1 MKDNIINSK
10 RKLGTCLGMG
20 YNVPKSEQLRVIK
33 DAGFSAFFTMWS
45 DTAPI
50 RELRERGE
58 ALGLEYETLHA
69 PFSGMNCLWL
79 DGVDGDD
86 YRDMLLRNVD
96 CCADNGIGIMVTHVT
111 VAAVAPPPSEVG
123 AERFRA
129 LFDRA
134 GERGVRIALEN
145 LEIPEHLAFLFG
157 LARDMKQV
165 GFCWDTGHNNCYTPD
180 IDMMALYGDRLICTH
195 INDNL
200 GIVEHPPAITWHDD
214 VHYMPF
220 DGTVDWNAAAARIRA
235 AGYSGTLTLELT
247 SKKKVPQ
254 NPDTRY
260 ERMSFEE
267 FVRESYVAAER
278 FAAMCD
284 GGEV

>member
-1 MKDNIINSK
+1 
-10 RKLGTCLGMG
+10 
-20 YNVPKSEQLRVIK
+20 
-33 DAGFSAFFTMWS
+33 
-45 DTAPI
+45 
-50 RELRERGE
+50 
-58 ALGLEYETLHA
+58 
-69 PFSGMNCLWL
+69 
-79 DGVDGDD
+79 
-86 YRDMLLRNVD
+86 
-96 CCADNGIGIMVTHVT
+96 
-111 VAAVAPPPSEVG
+111 
-123 AERFRA
+123 
-129 LFDRA
+129 
-134 GERGVRIALEN
+134 
-145 LEIPEHLAFLFG
+145 
-157 LARDMKQV
+157 MKQV

-267 FVRESYVAAER
+267 FVRESYAAAER

>member
-1 MKDNIINSK
+1 MNK
-10 RKLGTCLGMG
+10 RRLGIGLGMG
-20 YNVPKSEQLRVIK
+20 YSVPRLEQLEVIE

-45 DTAPI
+45 DAAPVTG
-50 RELRERGE
+50 LRERAE

-69 PFSGMNCLWL
+69 PFVGMNSIWS

-111 VAAVAPPPSEVG
+111 VAAVAPPPSRVG
-123 AERFRA
+123 AERFRSI
-129 LFDRA
+129 FDRA

-145 LEIPEHLAFLFG
+145 LEIPEHLAFLFDV
-157 LARDMKQV
+157 ARDMKQV
-165 GFCWDTGHNNCYTPD
+165 GFCWDTGHNNCYTPG

-200 GIVEHPPAITWHDD
+200 GIVESPPAITWHDD
-214 VHYMPF
+214 LHYIPF
-220 DGTVDWNAAAARIRA
+220 DGNVDWNAAANKLRA
-235 AGYSGTLTLELT
+235 ANYSGILTLELT
-247 SKKKVPQ
+247 SKKKVQQ

-260 ERMSFEE
+260 MKMSFEE
-267 FVRESYVAAER
+267 FVRESYAAAQR

-284 GGEV
+284 GEEK